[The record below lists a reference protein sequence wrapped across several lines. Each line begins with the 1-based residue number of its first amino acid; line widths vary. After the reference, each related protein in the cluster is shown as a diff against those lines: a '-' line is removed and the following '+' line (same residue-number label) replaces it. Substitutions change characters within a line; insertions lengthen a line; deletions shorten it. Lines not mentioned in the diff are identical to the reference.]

1 MKLGLAFAALIGFVG
16 VAQSADAAE
25 LNVYSARKEALIKP
39 LLDKFS
45 AETGIEVNLVTG
57 KADALIMRMQTE
69 GQFSP
74 ADILLTTDAGRLVR
88 AKNAGLTQAATA
100 PDINELVPSY
110 QRDSEGHWYALTMRA
125 RPIMYAPGKVDVSKI
140 NSILDLAKPEWQG
153 QICIRSS
160 SNIYN
165 QSMVAALTLSI
176 GEEATETWAKGM
188 VANMARTPKG
198 GDRDQIKAVAA
209 GQCNIAVANTYY
221 LAGMLASSN
230 DAERKQAEAVKVH
243 WTDQQS
249 FGAHVNISGAA
260 IAKHAPNAEHAN
272 QLLAFMLTNDSQKW
286 YAQENHE
293 YPIVGDVAW
302 SDLMQAFGQF
312 KAQSVDLD
320 QVGEG
325 NADALRL
332 MDRAGWK

>member
-1 MKLGLAFAALIGFVG
+1 MKRHLSVIGLCLSVCFSSLSFAQEV
-16 VAQSADAAE
+16 
-25 LNVYSARKEALIKP
+25 NVYSARKEALIKP

-45 AETGIEVNLVTG
+45 AQTGVKVNLITG
-57 KADALIMRMQTE
+57 NADALITRIQSE

-88 AKNAGLTQAATA
+88 AKAAGITRQIA
-100 PDINELVPSY
+100 DSVDVELVPSEL
-110 QRDSEGHWYALTMRA
+110 RDAQNHWLGLTKRA
-125 RPIMYAPGKVDVSKI
+125 RPIMYAPDRVDVS
-140 NSILDLAKPEWQG
+140 SLASMLDLADAKWQG

-165 QSMVAALTLSI
+165 QSMVAALMIENDNDSI
-176 GEEATETWAKGM
+176 ETWAKGM

-221 LAGMLASSN
+221 LAGMLSSDDAS
-230 DAERKQAEAVKVH
+230 EREQASKVKVH
-243 WTDQQS
+243 WADQA
-249 FGAHVNISGAA
+249 GGTHVNISG
-260 IAKHAPNAEHAN
+260 IAVTKHAPNADQA
-272 QLLAFMLTNDSQKW
+272 QRLVAFMLTPESQQW

-293 YPIVGDVAW
+293 YPVVEGVAW
-302 SDLMQAFGQF
+302 SDLLTSFGAFE
-312 KAQSVDLD
+312 AQKVDL
-320 QVGEG
+320 QKVGEL
-325 NADALRL
+325 NADALKL

>member
-1 MKLGLAFAALIGFVG
+1 MKFRFAVVACIGLFG
-16 VAQSADAAE
+16 VSESLQAAE

-45 AETGIEVNLVTG
+45 ADTGVTVNLVTG
-57 KADALIMRMQTE
+57 KADALITRMQSE

-74 ADILLTTDAGRLVR
+74 ADVLLTTDAGRLVR
-88 AKNAGLTQAATA
+88 AKSAGLTQAATA
-100 PDINELVPSY
+100 PGINDLVPAF
-110 QRDSEGHWYALTMRA
+110 QRDSEDHWYALTMRA

-140 NSILDLAKPEWQG
+140 SSILDLAKPEWKG

-165 QSMVAALTLSI
+165 QSMVAALALSI
-176 GEEATETWAKGM
+176 GEEATEAWAEGI
-188 VANMARTPKG
+188 VANMARAPKG

-209 GQCNIAVANTYY
+209 GQCTIAVANTYY
-221 LAGMLASSN
+221 LAGMLDSDNAT
-230 DAERKQAEAVKVH
+230 EREQAGAVKVH
-243 WTDQQS
+243 WTDQQGI
-249 FGAHVNISGAA
+249 GAHVNISGAA
-260 IAKHAPNAEHAN
+260 IAKHAPNVEQAN
-272 QLLAFMLTNDSQKW
+272 QLLAFMLTKESQQW
-286 YAQENHE
+286 YAEENHE
-293 YPIVGDVAW
+293 YPIVSDVPW
-302 SDLMQAFGQF
+302 SELMQLFGQF

-320 QVGEG
+320 KVGEG